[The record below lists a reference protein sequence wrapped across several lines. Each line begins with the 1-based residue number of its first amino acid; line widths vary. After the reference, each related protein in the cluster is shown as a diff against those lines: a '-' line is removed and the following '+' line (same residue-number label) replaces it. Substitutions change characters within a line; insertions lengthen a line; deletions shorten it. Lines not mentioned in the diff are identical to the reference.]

1 MSCDDFNKYL
11 NLDGSYSHILFH
23 FIFLS
28 TISSRFKHVP
38 ADCILQDVKIVL
50 PVQSILPY

>member
-11 NLDGSYSHILFH
+11 NLGGSYSHILFH

-28 TISSRFKHVP
+28 TISSHFKYVP
-38 ADCILQDVKIVL
+38 ADCILQDVKIVF